1 MHEKK
6 FTTSLSIDEIKSRLS
21 SLDNFKVKDSSADEL
36 NATVGSV
43 FKFKMLGVYITD
55 DYQAPIAIEANS
67 ESAEG
72 ASEGTTV
79 TLSSNSPDL
88 FTTPKANRFFERDY
102 THIQQLL
109 EA

>member
-6 FTTSLSIDEIKSRLS
+6 FTTELSIDEIKSRLS
-21 SLDNFKVKDSSADEL
+21 TLDNFKVQDSSTDQL
-36 NATVGSV
+36 NASVGSV
-43 FKFKMLGVYITD
+43 LKFKMLGVYITD

-67 ESAEG
+67 EGAEG
-72 ASEGTTV
+72 GTTAV

-88 FTTPKANRFFERDY
+88 FTTPKANKFFERDY
-102 THIQQLL
+102 TQIQQLL